1 MRSPF
6 TGRKHTPRRSCAVP
20 ARRSGLPEHEPL
32 LMENTFF
39 ATCPK
44 GTAELLASE
53 LAVLGATSLK
63 IRTGGVTF
71 AGDLGVAYRALLWS
85 RVANRILLVLG
96 RFPAPDEAALHAG
109 VSGFDWSLHLNA
121 TGTLAVDA
129 VSTRS
134 RITHSQ
140 YLAQRTKDAVVDQL
154 RTAEGL
160 RPSVDTI
167 TPDLRLNLYLDRDEA
182 QLAIDLAGE
191 SLHRRKYRQ
200 RQGAAPLKENLAA
213 AILLRA
219 HWPRIAADGGALID
233 PMCGSGTFLI
243 EAALI
248 AGDVA
253 PGLLREE
260 AACARWLGHDTA
272 LWHSLREEAESRRA
286 AGMGRIPPL
295 FGYDMDPRVIEVAR
309 ENVRHAGLDAHIQ
322 LEVKRMQAVGPGAD
336 LVPGLVVT
344 NPPYGERLG
353 TREQTA
359 DLYRALGAQLREQFT
374 GWEAA
379 LLIGEASLG
388 NTLGIKAQRIHA
400 LFNGAIECALVR
412 LSLQPEFY
420 RLELPPGSARVARAQ
435 QRTSTSETSAGAE
448 MFANRLRKNLRTLG
462 KWARRNDVSCY
473 RLYDAD
479 MPEYALAIDLYQSDR
494 LWAHVQEYAPPETV
508 TEDKARARLDEALAQ
523 LPALLSIP
531 VEQVIFKRRQRQRG
545 AAQYEKIAEAG
556 NFIEVKEGG
565 LRFRVNLR
573 DYLDT
578 GLFLDH
584 RLTRALVGARS
595 AGKSVLNLFAY
606 TASASVHAA
615 AGDARQ
621 VTSVDMSATYCAW
634 ARQNLALNGYGLP
647 LHEVIQADCFAWLK
661 NAPEPRYGLIFLD
674 PPTFSNSK
682 RMIGTLDIQRDHVD
696 LIKACLKWLTPDG
709 TLIFSTNHR
718 RFRLDAAALG
728 ECRIIDRSRET
739 LPEDFKRNARIH
751 QCFEL
756 SRHGE

>member
-1 MRSPF
+1 
-6 TGRKHTPRRSCAVP
+6 
-20 ARRSGLPEHEPL
+20 
-32 LMENTFF
+32 MENAFF

-44 GTAELLASE
+44 GTAELLAAE
-53 LAVLGATSLK
+53 LASFGAVGLK
-63 IRTGGVTF
+63 IRAGGVAF
-71 AGDLGVAYRALLWS
+71 AGDLAVAYRALLWS

-109 VSGFDWSLHLNA
+109 VSGFDWSHHLRA
-121 TGTLAVDA
+121 DGTLAVDA

-134 RITHSQ
+134 RITHSH

-160 RPSVDTI
+160 RPGVDTVA
-167 TPDLRLNLYLDRDEA
+167 PDVRLNLYLDRDEA
-182 QLAIDLAGE
+182 QLAIDLAGD

-200 RQGAAPLKENLAA
+200 RQGAAPLKENVAA

-219 HWPRIAADGGALID
+219 HWPQIAARGGALID

-253 PGLLREE
+253 PGLLRDG
-260 AACARWLGHDTA
+260 AACTRWLGHDAA
-272 LWHSLREEAESRRA
+272 LWQALRAEAESRRA
-286 AGMGRIPPL
+286 AGMEKMPVILG
-295 FGYDMDPRVIEVAR
+295 FDMDPRVIEVAR
-309 ENVRHAGLDAHIQ
+309 ENVSRAGLESHLR
-322 LEVKRMQAVGPGAD
+322 LEVKRMQAVVPAAE
-336 LVPGLVVT
+336 LTPGLVVT

-353 TREQTA
+353 TRQETA
-359 DLYRALGAQLREQFT
+359 DLYRALGAQLREHFT

-400 LFNGAIECALVR
+400 LYNGALECALVR

-435 QRTSTSETSAGAE
+435 QRTATVETSAGAE
-448 MFANRLRKNLRTLG
+448 MFANRLRKNLRLLG
-462 KWARRNDVSCY
+462 KWARRNGVECY

-479 MPEYALAIDLYQSDR
+479 MPEYALAIDLYQSDH
-494 LWAHVQEYAPPETV
+494 LWAHVQEYAPPETIA
-508 TEDKARARLDEALAQ
+508 EDKARTRLDEALAQ

-545 AAQYEKIAEAG
+545 TAQYERIAEAG
-556 NFIEVKEGG
+556 NFIQVREDG

-584 RLTRALVGARS
+584 RLTRGLVRARAS
-595 AGKSVLNLFAY
+595 GQAVLNLFAY
-606 TASASVHAA
+606 TGTASVHAA
-615 AGDARQ
+615 AGGARQ

-647 LHEVIQADCFAWLK
+647 HFEVIQADCFAWLK
-661 NAPEPRYGLIFLD
+661 DVPSPRYGLIFLD

-682 RMIGTLDIQRDHVD
+682 RMTGTLDIQRDHVD
-696 LIKACLKWLTPDG
+696 LIRACLKWLAPGG

-728 ECRIIDRSRET
+728 DCTILDRSQET
-739 LPEDFKRNARIH
+739 LPEDFRRNARIH

-756 SRHGE
+756 SSHRT

>member
-1 MRSPF
+1 MRSAC
-6 TGRKHTPRRSCAVP
+6 TGRKRTAAMEHGVRPP
-20 ARRSGLPEHEPL
+20 ASLPDDEPS

-53 LAVLGATSLK
+53 LTHFGATGLK
-63 IRTGGVTF
+63 IRTGGVAF
-71 AGDLGVAYRALLWS
+71 AGDLAVAYRALWWS
-85 RVANRILLVLG
+85 RVANRILLILG
-96 RFPAPDEAALHAG
+96 RFAAADEAQLHAG
-109 VSGFDWSLHLNA
+109 VSQFDWSRHLRAN
-121 TGTLAVDA
+121 GTLAVDA

-134 RITHSQ
+134 RMTHSQ

-160 RPSVDTI
+160 RPGVDTVA
-167 TPDLRLNLYLDRDEA
+167 PDIRLNLYLDRDEA
-182 QLAIDLAGE
+182 QLAIDLSGD
-191 SLHRRKYRQ
+191 SLHRRRYRQ

-219 HWPRIAADGGALID
+219 HWPRIAAGGGALID

-253 PGLLREE
+253 PGLLRDDP
-260 AACARWLGHDTA
+260 ACARWLQHDAA
-272 LWHSLREEAESRRA
+272 LWQALQTEVEERRH
-286 AGMGRIPPL
+286 AGVARIPPIL
-295 FGYDMDPRVIEVAR
+295 GYDMDPRVIEVAR
-309 ENVRHAGLDAHIQ
+309 ENVERAGLAAHIQ
-322 LEVKRMQAVGPGAD
+322 IEVKRMQAVSPAAD
-336 LVPGLVVT
+336 LVPGLIVT

-359 DLYRALGAQLREQFT
+359 DLYRALGAQLREHFT

-379 LLIGEASLG
+379 LLIGDASLG
-388 NTLGIKAQRIHA
+388 NTLGIKAQRLHT
-400 LFNGAIECALVR
+400 LYNGALECALLR
-412 LSLQPEFY
+412 LSLQPAFY
-420 RLELPPGSARVARAQ
+420 RLDLPPGSARVARAQ
-435 QRTSTSETSAGAE
+435 QRTAEQTTSAGAE

-462 KWARRNDVSCY
+462 KWARRNGISCY

-479 MPEYALAIDLYQSDR
+479 MPEYALAIDLYQSDQ
-494 LWAHVQEYAPPETV
+494 LWAHVQEYAPPDTIA
-508 TEDKARARLDEALAQ
+508 EDKARMRLDEALAQ
-523 LPALLSIP
+523 LPGLLAIP

-545 AAQYEKIAEAG
+545 TAQYEKLAEAG
-556 NFIEVKEGG
+556 NFIQVEEDG

-584 RLTRALVGARS
+584 RLTRALVRSRS
-595 AGKSVLNLFAY
+595 ADQSVLNLFAY
-606 TASASVHAA
+606 TGTASVHAA
-615 AGDARQ
+615 AGGARH

-647 LHEVIQADCFAWLK
+647 YYEVIQADCLAWLR
-661 NAPEPRYGLIFLD
+661 NGPSPRYGLIFLD

-682 RMIGTLDIQRDHVD
+682 RMAGTLDIQRDHGD
-696 LIKACLKWLTPDG
+696 LINAALQWLAPG
-709 TLIFSTNHR
+709 GSLIFSTNHR
-718 RFRLDAAALG
+718 RFRLDTTALAG
-728 ECRIIDRSRET
+728 CHVIDRSHDT
-739 LPEDFKRNARIH
+739 LPEDFRRNARIH
-751 QCFEL
+751 QCFEI
-756 SRHGE
+756 SRP